1 MGLRDSESRLWAS
14 SMTWVPFLTMKYIR
28 TQHTT
33 QTMIIQGFTIEIIT
47 TTVAVLKKPWMVRML
62 RIGMTRSNTIR
73 SLEKRVTMRPIGFES
88 KKRML
93 ARSTRLVIALC
104 RFVAPLRMKW
114 KIVIDLNT
122 VQMTK
127 RPINT
132 PKMIGYNYFCYSSR
146 FPPTHFVSQRE
157 GRSWRT
163 EVIEQMMNR
172 INMPNSP
179 SE

>member
-1 MGLRDSESRLWAS
+1 
-14 SMTWVPFLTMKYIR
+14 
-28 TQHTT
+28 
-33 QTMIIQGFTIEIIT
+33 
-47 TTVAVLKKPWMVRML
+47 MVRML
-62 RIGMTRSNTIR
+62 RIGMTRSKTIR